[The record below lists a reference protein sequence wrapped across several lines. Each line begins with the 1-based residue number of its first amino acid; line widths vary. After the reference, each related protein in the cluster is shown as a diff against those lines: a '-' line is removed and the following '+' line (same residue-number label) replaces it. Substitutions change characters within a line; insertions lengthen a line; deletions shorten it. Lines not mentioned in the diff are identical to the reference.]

1 MIFQGVFCTTSC
13 EKIDEFHSTE
23 STMNKFFAATLIS
36 VFFLL
41 SGCVTTPEQAGYVG
55 GSALSG
61 ALIGSLAGAA
71 ISPKG
76 GGRRGDAAVRGAMG
90 GAAIGALAGIYGS
103 QRQGGGYSYDS
114 YGSGGSGSI
123 PDHCRVYH
131 DYRSQNICA
140 QEAYRELASQQ
151 ARARRSAD
159 QEARERGR
167 SWRY

>member
-1 MIFQGVFCTTSC
+1 MTSC
-13 EKIDEFHSTE
+13 EKIGKFQSTE
-23 STMNKFFAATLIS
+23 IYPMFSKKFLIIAIS
-36 VFFLL
+36 LFFL
-41 SGCVTTPEQAGYVG
+41 SGCITTPEQAGEVG
-55 GSALSG
+55 AGALSG
-61 ALIGSLAGAA
+61 ALIGSLAGGAL
-71 ISPKG
+71 SPKG
-76 GGRRGDAAVRGAMG
+76 DGRRGEAMTRGAMG
-90 GAAIGALAGIYGS
+90 GAALGALAGIYGS
-103 QRQGGGYSYDS
+103 QRQGGGYYDS

>member
-1 MIFQGVFCTTSC
+1 MFS
-13 EKIDEFHSTE
+13 
-23 STMNKFFAATLIS
+23 KFFAIIIS
-36 VFFLL
+36 LFFI
-41 SGCVTTPEQAGYVG
+41 SGCVTTPEQAKQVG
-55 GSALSG
+55 GGALAG

-76 GGRRGDAAVRGAMG
+76 GGRRGDGAVRGAMG
-90 GAAIGALAGIYGS
+90 GAAIGALAGVYGMS
-103 QRQGGGYSYDS
+103 QPQGRGSRYSYDS
-114 YGSGGSGSI
+114 GYSYGGGSGSI
-123 PDHCRVYH
+123 PDHCQGYS

-151 ARARRSAD
+151 ARARRAAD

>member
-1 MIFQGVFCTTSC
+1 MIFQDVFCTTSC

-23 STMNKFFAATLIS
+23 STMNKFFVATLIS

-76 GGRRGDAAVRGAMG
+76 GGRRSDAAVRGAMG

-103 QRQGGGYSYDS
+103 QRQSGYSY
-114 YGSGGSGSI
+114 GGGSGNI
-123 PDHCRVYH
+123 PDHCRVYS

-151 ARARRSAD
+151 ARARRAAE